1 MIFVRVIEEAA
12 KRQKGM
18 RVRKQRDSTEEEER
32 EEKEGLAEK
41 GSKTLNA
48 KKRKE
53 SRENIPQR
61 MLQTGN

>member
-1 MIFVRVIEEAA
+1 VIFVRVIEEAA